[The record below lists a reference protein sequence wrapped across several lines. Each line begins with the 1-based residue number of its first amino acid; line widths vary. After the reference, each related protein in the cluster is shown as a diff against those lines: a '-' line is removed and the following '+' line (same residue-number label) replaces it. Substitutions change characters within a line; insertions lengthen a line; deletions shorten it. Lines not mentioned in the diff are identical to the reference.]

1 MRTAQITRNT
11 EKGMVASVIG
21 VFDFASYV
29 GAAIST
35 YVLGRVLSN
44 VGFAP
49 LPGIWLGAAAVSI
62 LIAAMVVRMRSKES
76 V

>member
-1 MRTAQITRNT
+1 MQYT